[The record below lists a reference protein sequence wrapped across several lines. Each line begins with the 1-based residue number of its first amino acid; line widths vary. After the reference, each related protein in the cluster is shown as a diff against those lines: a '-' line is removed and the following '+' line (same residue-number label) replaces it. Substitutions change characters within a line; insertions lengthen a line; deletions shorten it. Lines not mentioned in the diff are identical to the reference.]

1 MDPAQASEKTPGTPE
16 RLVKPAVRLAE
27 PAKSRDLFSK
37 RYPGTARK
45 QALMKQAIAGGQRRT
60 TRRDHAPKGRVQL

>member
-37 RYPGTARK
+37 RYPARTARK
-45 QALMKQAIAGGQRRT
+45 QAL
-60 TRRDHAPKGRVQL
+60 